1 MLRWIILLIFVS
13 VLTSI
18 ICFFNHEL
26 HKSVIITNANMKL
39 VNESVKTEDN
49 VQVNTVQYQPPQSEI
64 KVQPKQVTQPVKTV
78 SPKTSVSSKTVTK
91 TIQQKPKTAKNVTQK
106 TQPKPKTTK
115 AVPKTVKPVQQKA
128 VPPKPKTTT
137 KQISKTPL
145 NTTKPVATTQKV
157 LTQQEETILW
167 NKWHSNLQNRI
178 ISEATSRLKRLDSA
192 TKQSI
197 NGTLY
202 IMYTFTV
209 SKNGTISNISVK
221 TNISNEASQQ
231 VKSIVTNI
239 ISGYRGS
246 SVIVFPK
253 GTTRTSEQHRGAI
266 STVIKNAN
274 STTYSNTNDYNK
286 YNETVKR

>member
-1 MLRWIILLIFVS
+1 MFRWIVLIVFIS
-13 VLTSI
+13 VLTVFL
-18 ICFFNHEL
+18 CLYNPVL
-26 HKSVIITNANMKL
+26 HKSIVITDTGMK
-39 VNESVKTEDN
+39 VVDEPVKKTDN

-115 AVPKTVKPVQQKA
+115 TVPKTVKPVQQKA

-145 NTTKPVATTQKV
+145 NTTKSVATPQKV

-178 ISEATSRLKRLDSA
+178 ISEATSRLKKLDSA

-246 SVIVFPK
+246 SVLVFPK